1 MLLEEDIKIEK
12 RAEESISWKNS
23 FMGIGYE
30 RLIVAL

>member
-1 MLLEEDIKIEK
+1 MLLEEDIKKEK
-12 RAEESISWKNS
+12 KAQESISWEDS